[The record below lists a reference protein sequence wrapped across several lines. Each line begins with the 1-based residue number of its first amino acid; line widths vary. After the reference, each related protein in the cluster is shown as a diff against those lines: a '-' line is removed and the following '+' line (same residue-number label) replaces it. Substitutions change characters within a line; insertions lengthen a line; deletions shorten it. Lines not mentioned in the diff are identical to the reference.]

1 MKRST
6 KYKEVNVCLLERK
19 VLRNISKD
27 GVARNKNVW
36 SMIKPFLTNKCH
48 INGEEIILKFDNE
61 TITEISVLG
70 EMFKSHYINIVKKTP

>member
-36 SMIKPFLTNKCH
+36 SMIKPFLTKGCGRGSNVQYGGVKNGFSCGACMKISDQKNKV
-48 INGEEIILKFDNE
+48 K
-61 TITEISVLG
+61 
-70 EMFKSHYINIVKKTP
+70 IVK